1 MIKAQFH
8 RDQNGRIVSFI
19 VKGHA
24 GSGPYGYDIVCAA
37 VSAVTIGTVNGIDAI
52 AGFQP
57 QVAMDN
63 DNGGYLSVKITTDKS
78 MTDHQKDAAQILLE
92 NLLLEMQSIQKQYAQ
107 FVSVITN

>member
-8 RDQNGRIVSFI
+8 RDQNGHIVSFV

-24 GSGPYGYDIVCAA
+24 DSGPYGYDIVCAA
-37 VSAVTIGTVNGIDAI
+37 VSAITIGTVNGIDAI